1 MAFPYARDA
10 ELARIRLL
18 VRAVRAGRG
27 DAMVVVGGPGSGRT
41 TLLDAAQTIATGVHV
56 LRVAGVPSEKDE
68 PADRLRD
75 LADLAADHPVLCLV
89 DDAQW
94 LDAAGLAM
102 LGRLAR
108 RCAGQG
114 LGLLFAVPGPGWAEL
129 SGVEQ
134 LALPAA
140 PDALPADLPTAVR
153 TALIEATSGAP
164 GHLAAMAVSL
174 TAAQRAGHAPV
185 PNLLPRVHRAS
196 LGALFTGLGPAAR
209 SVAVLCA
216 CEPLPLDAV
225 DRVGLDRAAVAEC
238 VRFGLVTVDGDH
250 VRCPSPVVAAT
261 LLADIPGP
269 ERAAAHTTLADVFD
283 HDPRAIWH
291 RFAEARPPDAAAA
304 GALAEAG
311 RRAHAAGEFPVA
323 VRVLSRAAELSPT
336 PATAARLHLAA
347 ADAAWSGGRA
357 TQAEALLARARAEDP
372 ALAGETALR
381 QGEIALRAGH
391 PAVAAHQ
398 LAIAADHLAG
408 DDRGLQALILAGEAR
423 RMAGDLVG
431 YAAVAERVAADVVA
445 DPLVARHF
453 AAMAA
458 TFAGRHPAAGLALR
472 RAAMAVPAHDTRH
485 ALWSGEAAMI
495 IGQVDLA
502 HEHASAAVARAR
514 SAGERTLLPVALA
527 ALAMTTLVLDRPAA
541 ATAVATEGRAAA
553 IAAGQSNSEVEQLTL
568 LALAAVSAG
577 DCATALT
584 WLALAAPGIAERGLG
599 RSGTYAAWARGCV
612 DLAEDRPEEAF
623 GRLRAMATGVGRAHP
638 AIRVLATPQLVEAAV
653 RCGRADQARRALAR
667 FDRWAE
673 STGAPTWLAF
683 SRRCHALLEPEA
695 AAEHFE
701 AAIRLHLAAGST
713 LELGR
718 TRLLYARHLRRG
730 RQARSARE
738 QLRDALRLFD
748 NTPHWAE
755 RARAEL
761 RAAGDVGSARL
772 VGSGEELTPQQE
784 VIARLVAQGRTNR
797 EIAAR
802 LVISHRTVDHHLR
815 NVFLRLGVRSRVE
828 LAAVYA
834 GHDRNRIAVDGRG
847 G

>member
-1 MAFPYARDA
+1 MAFPHARDA
-10 ELARIRLL
+10 ELARIRVL

-27 DAMVVVGGPGSGRT
+27 DALVLVGGPGSGRT
-41 TLLDAAQTIATGVHV
+41 TLLDAARAIATGVHV
-56 LRVAGVPSEKDE
+56 LRVVGVQSEQDE
-68 PADRLRD
+68 PSDRLRG
-75 LADLAADHPVLCLV
+75 LTDLAADHPVLCLV

-94 LDAAGLAM
+94 LGAASLTA
-102 LGRLAR
+102 LGRTAR
-108 RCAGQG
+108 RCEGSG

-134 LALPAA
+134 LVLPAA
-140 PDALPADLPTAVR
+140 PDAVPADLPMAVR
-153 TALIEATSGAP
+153 AALIETTAGAP
-164 GHLAAMAVSL
+164 GHLVALAASL
-174 TAAQRAGHAPV
+174 TPAQRAGHSPV
-185 PNLLPRVHRAS
+185 PDLLPPAHRAS
-196 LGALFTGLGPAAR
+196 LAALLTGLGPAAR
-209 SVAVLCA
+209 TVAILCA

-225 DRVGLDRAAVAEC
+225 DRAGLDRAAVAEC
-238 VRFGLVTVDGDH
+238 VRSGLVTVHGDH
-250 VRCPSPVVAAT
+250 VRCPSPVIAAT
-261 LLADIPGP
+261 LLADVPGS
-269 ERAAAHTTLADVFD
+269 ERAAAHATLAAVFD
-283 HDPRAIWH
+283 NDPRATWH
-291 RFAEARPPDAAAA
+291 RFAEARPPDAIAAES
-304 GALAEAG
+304 LAEAG
-311 RRAHAAGEFPVA
+311 RRAHAAGEFPTA
-323 VRVLSRAAELSPT
+323 VRALTRAADLSPA

-347 ADAAWSGGRA
+347 ADAAWSAGRA
-357 TQAEALLARARAEDP
+357 TQAEALLARARAGDP

-391 PAVAAHQ
+391 PVVAAHQ
-398 LAIAADHLAG
+398 LALAADQLTTE
-408 DDRGLQALILAGEAR
+408 DRKLQALILAGEAR

-431 YAAVAERVAADVVA
+431 YAAIAERVAAAPPGV

-472 RAAMAVPAHDTRH
+472 RAAMAVPAHDTRR
-485 ALWSGEAAMI
+485 ALWSCEAAMI
-495 IGQVDLA
+495 VGQVDLA

-514 SAGERTLLPVALA
+514 SAGERTLLPLALA

-553 IAAGQSNSEVEQLTL
+553 VAAGQSNSEVEHLTL

-599 RSGTYAAWARGCV
+599 RPGTYAAWARGCV

-623 GRLRAMATGVGRAHP
+623 GRLRAMATGIGRAHP

-653 RCGRADQARRALAR
+653 RCGRADQARKALAR
-667 FDRWAE
+667 YDCWAE

-683 SRRCHALLEPEA
+683 SRRCHALLEPES

-701 AAIRLHLAAGST
+701 AAIRCHLAAGST

-718 TRLLYARHLRRG
+718 TRLLYARHLRRD
-730 RQARSARE
+730 RQARAARD
-738 QLRDALRLFD
+738 QLHDALRLFD
-748 NTPHWAE
+748 GAPHWAE

-761 RAAGDVGSARL
+761 RAAGDVGTVRPAR
-772 VGSGEELTPQQE
+772 GEGLTPQQE
-784 VIARLVAQGRTNR
+784 LIARLVAQGRTNR
-797 EIAAR
+797 EIAER

-828 LAAVYA
+828 LAAAYA
-834 GHDRNRIAVDGRG
+834 REAG
-847 G
+847 